1 MQRLPLLP
9 TLLVA
14 TGVVAP
20 PASATER
27 PTTPAEPKEES
38 ATGAPAETPAAVREQ
53 DDDAPAT
60 TEPPAYSETVVVT
73 ATRDEETI
81 VDSVALV
88 TALDADDLSESPGAL
103 VDETLARVPGFGL
116 FRRNTS
122 LIAHPTTTGVS
133 LRGLGPSGAGR
144 SLVLWDGIPLNDP
157 FGNWVYWNR
166 LPTLLLDRIEVAR
179 GGASPLYGS
188 SALGGTIQLFSKS
201 PAPLFQARARA
212 GELGLRDGEVLASH
226 RAGDFGFVGAAR
238 VLDSEGYHRIREAER
253 GSVDE
258 PAGVDFRSAVGRF
271 EAGPV
276 HFGVNYYR
284 EDRRNGTPTQVND
297 SRMVLLNGG
306 IVQDAWSLNLFI
318 RGAELNSDFSRV
330 LPPAATVPLAAT
342 AIDWCPPDRK

>member
-1 MQRLPLLP
+1 MRLFVFAGLLFAAPAVALPL
-9 TLLVA
+9 
-14 TGVVAP
+14 AP
-20 PASATER
+20 GEHPRLGAER
-27 PTTPAEPKEES
+27 RTADRADE
-38 ATGAPAETPAAVREQ
+38 AETRAAVSEQ
-53 DDDAPAT
+53 DDDAPAA
-60 TEPPAYSETVVVT
+60 EPPAYSETVVVT
-73 ATRDEETI
+73 ATRDEEAI

-88 TALDADDLSESPGAL
+88 TALDSDDLAESPGAL

-157 FGNWVYWNR
+157 LGNWVYWNR

-188 SALGGTIQLFSKS
+188 SALGGTIQLFSKY

-284 EDRRNGTPTQVND
+284 EDRRNGTPT
-297 SRMVLLNGG
+297 
-306 IVQDAWSLNLFI
+306 
-318 RGAELNSDFSRV
+318 
-330 LPPAATVPLAAT
+330 
-342 AIDWCPPDRK
+342 